1 MKIRI
6 EKPKN
11 LSASQNVIWNA
22 VTKSKHSIASIANC
36 SGYSVQGIKNWMRGI
51 YEPKQFDFESLI
63 EAIELLESKPPKS
76 INWEAK
82 KGELIQL
89 KIKGLSNK
97 QIAEQLETTRLAV
110 EKASKRLLAA

>member
-6 EKPKN
+6 TKPKN
-11 LSASQNVIWNA
+11 LSVKQSAIWDA
-22 VTKSKHSIASIANC
+22 AIASKHSLISIAKH
-36 SGYSVQGIKNWMRGI
+36 SGYSERGIKNWMRGV
-51 YEPKQFDFESLI
+51 YEPRPFDFENLI

-82 KGELIQL
+82 KDELIQL

-110 EKASKRLLAA
+110 ERASKRLLAA